1 MWCVWTGKCRTFG
14 LLLMGGGLLTQV
26 WGFVFRHRIG
36 LSVAVLVLG
45 IDQVAKYVV
54 DGMLGVGESWPADGF
69 LRLTHVTNVGNT
81 LDLFSGHSLVLIGV
95 SLSGIVLLFSLYWP
109 RPNTGVVAQ
118 LAFGLMLAGVSGN
131 LLDRVIWGYVTDFI
145 DLGTW
150 YIFNVADVAIL
161 VGLLV
166 FLVDLPGAAAA
177 FVRAR
182 GVEVSQPGSG

>member
-1 MWCVWTGKCRTFG
+1 MA
-14 LLLMGGGLLTQV
+14 QV
-26 WGFVFRHRIG
+26 LSFVFRHRIG
-36 LSVAVLVLG
+36 LVVALLVLG

-69 LRLTHVTNVGNT
+69 LRLTHVTNLGNT
-81 LDLFSGHSLVLIGV
+81 LDLFSVHSLVLIGV
-95 SLSGIVLLFSLYWP
+95 SASGIALLFGLYWP

-118 LAFGLMLAGVSGN
+118 LSFGLMLAGVSGN
-131 LLDRVIWGYVTDFI
+131 LLDRVILGYVTDFI
-145 DLGTW
+145 DLASW

-161 VGLLV
+161 VGLLG

-182 GVEVSQPGSG
+182 GVASEPGSG